1 MNILSLENV
10 SKNYGFRPLFES
22 VTLGLEDRDKIGI
35 IGANGSGK
43 TTLLKIIAGVEEPD
57 TGRVTRAKGKSLAYL
72 SQNPPYDENL
82 TVLET
87 IFASSSGIMQTIR
100 DYEDVCHEVAAGR
113 HDAAT
118 LQRMSDLQHELEE
131 GGGWEIETN
140 ARSVL
145 TKLDITDTHAK
156 MGALSGGQ
164 RKRVALAH
172 ELIFKPDI
180 LILDEPTNH
189 LDADT
194 IEWLEDYLRRYT
206 GVLLLVTHDRYF
218 LDRVTDRIFEI
229 DRGAV
234 QNFNGNYAYYLE
246 KKAEQ
251 ETLREVEGHKREQLI
266 KKELAWLRRGA
277 KARTRK
283 SKHRI
288 EAAHA
293 LMAQPKEQAKGE
305 VDIATGSKRLGS
317 KVIELNGVSKSYG
330 DNTLIE
336 DFTYLVKRD
345 DRIGIIG
352 ANGSG
357 KTTLLDMITGRVAPD
372 KGEIEIGQTVHIGYY
387 DQESRALNDEQRVID
402 YIRDIA
408 EYVTTNEGVQIT
420 AGKMLERFLF
430 TPAQQYAV
438 IGNLSGGERRR
449 LYLLRILMGSPN
461 VLLLDEPTND
471 LDIPTLIALEQYL
484 DDFPG
489 ALIVVS
495 HDRYFLDRTIDKVF
509 RFTQGGNVREYA
521 GDYTAYLEAELASP
535 SRTTPSDQSGGHPS
549 SNQEASRAPNSPP
562 VSGASADGVV
572 SSDSPPVLGGV
583 AATSADGVVS
593 SESPPVLG
601 GVAAAS
607 ADGVVPVAGTR
618 APNPKAKKLTFK
630 ENRELE
636 ALESRIAETESRL
649 PEIENELAASA
660 TDAARVHELF
670 LEQQRLNSQLEI
682 DLTRWTELA
691 ERVDG

>member
-1 MNILSLENV
+1 MNILSLENI
-10 SKNYGFRPLFES
+10 SKNYGFRPLFDN

-43 TTLLKIIAGVEEPD
+43 TTLLRIIAGVEQPD
-57 TGRVTRAKGKSLAYL
+57 TGRVTRAKGKTLAYL

-87 IFASSSGIMQTIR
+87 IFASSSGVMQTIR
-100 DYEDVCHEVAAGR
+100 DYEAVCHEVAAGKS
-113 HDAAT
+113 DAAT
-118 LQRMSDLQHELEE
+118 FQRMSDLQHDLETS
-131 GGGWEIETN
+131 GGWEIEAN
-140 ARSVL
+140 ARAVL
-145 TKLDITDTHAK
+145 TRLDITNTSAK
-156 MGALSGGQ
+156 MGSLSGGQ

-172 ELIFKPDI
+172 ELIFTPDI

-194 IEWLEDYLRRYT
+194 IEWLESYLARYT

-218 LDRVTDRIFEI
+218 LDRVTDRIFEV

-234 QNFNGNYAYYLE
+234 QSFNGNYAYYLE

-251 ETLREVEGHKREQLI
+251 ETLRQVEGHKRDQLI

-283 SKHRI
+283 SKHRV
-288 EAAHA
+288 EAAQSLISA
-293 LMAQPKEQAKGE
+293 PKEAAKSE
-305 VDIATGSKRLGS
+305 VDIAIGSKRLGS
-317 KVIELNGVSKSYG
+317 KVVEIRNVSKSYEK
-330 DNTLIE
+330 NTLIK
-336 DFTYLVKRD
+336 DFTYLMKRD
-345 DRIGIIG
+345 DRIGVIG

-372 KGEIEIGQTVHIGYY
+372 TGEIDIGQTVHIGYY

-402 YIRDIA
+402 YIRDVA

-430 TPAQQYAV
+430 TPAAQYAV

-471 LDIPTLIALEQYL
+471 LDIPTLIALEEYL
-484 DDFPG
+484 DDFAG

-495 HDRYFLDRTIDKVF
+495 HDRYFLDRTIDNVF
-509 RFTQGGNVREYA
+509 RFESGGRVREYP
-521 GDYTAYLEAELASP
+521 GNYSAYLETQGREMIERKETEAPKVLAK
-535 SRTTPSDQSGGHPS
+535 
-549 SNQEASRAPNSPP
+549 
-562 VSGASADGVV
+562 
-572 SSDSPPVLGGV
+572 
-583 AATSADGVVS
+583 
-593 SESPPVLG
+593 
-601 GVAAAS
+601 
-607 ADGVVPVAGTR
+607 PVAST
-618 APNPKAKKLTFK
+618 PDNPKGKKLSFK
-630 ENRELE
+630 EMREFE
-636 ALESRIAETESRL
+636 AVEQRISETEKRL
-649 PEIENELAASA
+649 PEIDKELTAAASEA
-660 TDAARVHELF
+660 GLVHELF
-670 LEQQRLNSQLEI
+670 LEQQNLHTQLEK
-682 DLTRWTELA
+682 DLSRWADLA
-691 ERVDG
+691 DRLEG

>member
-1 MNILSLENV
+1 MNIVSLENV
-10 SKNYGFRPLFES
+10 SKNYGFKPLFENVS
-22 VTLGLEDRDKIGI
+22 IGLEDRDKIGI

-43 TTLLKIIAGVEEPD
+43 TTFLRLLAGVEEPD
-57 TGRVTRAKGKSLAYL
+57 TGRVVRAKGMSLAYL

-100 DYEDVCHEVAAGR
+100 DYEAVCHDLAAGQN
-113 HDAAT
+113 DAAL
-118 LQRMSDLQHELEE
+118 LQRMSYLQHELEMN
-131 GGGWEIETN
+131 GGWEIEAN
-140 ARSVL
+140 ARAVL
-145 TKLDITDTHAK
+145 TKLDITDTSAK
-156 MGALSGGQ
+156 MGTLSGGQ

-194 IEWLEDYLRRYT
+194 IEWLEAYLARYT
-206 GVLLLVTHDRYF
+206 GMLLLVTHDRYF
-218 LDRVTDRIFEI
+218 LDRVTSRIFEV
-229 DRGAV
+229 DRGGI

-251 ETLREVEGHKREQLI
+251 EDQRATEGHKREQLI

-288 EAAHA
+288 EAAHT
-293 LMAQPKEQAKGE
+293 LMAQPKEAAKQD
-305 VDIATGSKRLGS
+305 VDIAIGSKRLGS
-317 KVIELNGVSKSYG
+317 KVIEINGVSKSYG
-330 DNTLIE
+330 SNTLIN
-336 DFTYLVKRD
+336 DLTYILKRD
-345 DRIGIIG
+345 DRIGVIG

-357 KTTLLDMITGRVAPD
+357 KTTLLDMITARVAPD
-372 KGEIEIGQTVHIGYY
+372 SGEIEIGQTVHIGYY
-387 DQESRALNDEQRVID
+387 DQESRELNDEQRVID

-471 LDIPTLIALEQYL
+471 LDIPTLIALEEYL
-484 DDFPG
+484 DDFAG

-495 HDRYFLDRTIDKVF
+495 HDRYFLDRTIENIF
-509 RFTQGGNVREYA
+509 RFEPGGNVREFA
-521 GDYTAYLEAELASP
+521 GDYTAYLEANEREEAIV
-535 SRTTPSDQSGGHPS
+535 RTGSNSAQVPKPVKDQAK
-549 SNQEASRAPNSPP
+549 E
-562 VSGASADGVV
+562 
-572 SSDSPPVLGGV
+572 
-583 AATSADGVVS
+583 
-593 SESPPVLG
+593 SEKP
-601 GVAAAS
+601 
-607 ADGVVPVAGTR
+607 
-618 APNPKAKKLTFK
+618 KKLTFK
-630 ENRELE
+630 ESRELE
-636 ALESRIAETESRL
+636 DIEKRIAAAEARIPT
-649 PEIENELAASA
+649 IGKELVQAASDAGRVHQLFTEQQSIEAQLA
-660 TDAARVHELF
+660 TDM
-670 LEQQRLNSQLEI
+670 S
-682 DLTRWTELA
+682 RWAELA
-691 ERVDG
+691 ERAENK

>member
-1 MNILSLENV
+1 MNIVSLENV
-10 SKNYGFRPLFES
+10 SKNYGFKPLFEN
-22 VTLGLEDRDKIGI
+22 VTLGLEDRDKVGI

-43 TTLLKIIAGVEEPD
+43 TTFLRILAGVEEPD
-57 TGRVTRAKGKSLAYL
+57 TGRVVRAKGMSLAYL

-87 IFASSSGIMQTIR
+87 IFASSSGVMQTIR
-100 DYEDVCHEVAAGR
+100 DYEAVCHDLAAGN
-113 HDAAT
+113 HDAAL
-118 LQRMSDLQHELEE
+118 LQRMSDLQHELEMN
-131 GGGWEIETN
+131 GGWDIEAN
-140 ARSVL
+140 ARAVL
-145 TKLDITDTHAK
+145 TKLDITDTAAK
-156 MGALSGGQ
+156 MRELSGGQ

-194 IEWLEDYLRRYT
+194 IEWLEAYLARYT
-206 GVLLLVTHDRYF
+206 GMLLLVTHDRYF
-218 LDRVTDRIFEI
+218 LDRVTDRIFEV
-229 DRGAV
+229 DRGGI
-234 QNFNGNYAYYLE
+234 QSFSGNYAYYLE

-251 ETLREVEGHKREQLI
+251 EEQREVEGHKREQLI

-288 EAAHA
+288 EAAHT
-293 LMAQPKEQAKGE
+293 LMAQPKEAAKQD
-305 VDIATGSKRLGS
+305 VDIAIGSKRLGS
-317 KVIELNGVSKSYG
+317 KVIEINGVSKSYG
-330 DNTLIE
+330 ANKLID
-336 DFTYLVKRD
+336 DFSYLLKRD

-357 KTTLLDMITGRVAPD
+357 KTTLLDMITGRISPD
-372 KGEIEIGQTVHIGYY
+372 AGEIEIGQTVHIGYY
-387 DQESRALNDEQRVID
+387 DQESRELNDEQRVID

-471 LDIPTLIALEQYL
+471 LDIPTLIALEEYL
-484 DDFPG
+484 DDFAG

-495 HDRYFLDRTIDKVF
+495 HDRYFLDRTIENVF
-509 RFTQGGNVREYA
+509 RFEPGGNVREFA
-521 GDYTAYLEAELASP
+521 GDYTAYLEAVEREEDTESILNVRKDNVKPTASDTISKP
-535 SRTTPSDQSGGHPS
+535 
-549 SNQEASRAPNSPP
+549 
-562 VSGASADGVV
+562 
-572 SSDSPPVLGGV
+572 
-583 AATSADGVVS
+583 
-593 SESPPVLG
+593 
-601 GVAAAS
+601 
-607 ADGVVPVAGTR
+607 
-618 APNPKAKKLTFK
+618 KKLSFK
-630 ENRELE
+630 ETRELE
-636 ALESRIAETESRL
+636 ELERRIAAAEVRL
-649 PEIENELAASA
+649 PEIEKELKQAAS
-660 TDAARVHELF
+660 DAGRVHELF
-670 LEQQRLNSQLEI
+670 TEQQSLETKLEA
-682 DLTRWTELA
+682 DMTRWAELA
-691 ERVDG
+691 ERADAAAS

>member
-1 MNILSLENV
+1 MNIVSLENV
-10 SKNYGFRPLFES
+10 SKNYGFRPLFEN
-22 VTLGLEDRDKIGI
+22 VTLGLEDRDKVGI

-43 TTLLKIIAGVEEPD
+43 TTFLRILAGLEEPD
-57 TGRVTRAKGKSLAYL
+57 TGRVVRAKGQTLAYL

-87 IFASSSGIMQTIR
+87 IFASSSGVMRTIR
-100 DYEDVCHEVAAGR
+100 DYEAACHDLAAGAT
-113 HDAAT
+113 DAN
-118 LQRMSDLQHELEE
+118 LLHRMSELQHDLEIN
-131 GGGWEIETN
+131 GGWEIETN
-140 ARSVL
+140 ARAVL
-145 TKLDITDTHAK
+145 TKLEITDTSAK
-156 MGALSGGQ
+156 MGTLSVGQ

-194 IEWLEDYLRRYT
+194 IEWLESYLARYT

-218 LDRVTDRIFEI
+218 LDRVTDRILEV

-251 ETLREVEGHKREQLI
+251 EALREIEGHKRDQLI

-288 EAAHA
+288 EAAHT
-293 LMAQPKEQAKGE
+293 LMAVPKETAKGE
-305 VDIATGSKRLGS
+305 VDIAIGSKRLGS
-317 KVIELNGVSKSYG
+317 KVIEINGVSKSYG
-330 DNTLIE
+330 ENTLID
-336 DFTYLVKRD
+336 DFTYLLKRD

-357 KTTLLDMITGRVAPD
+357 KTTLLDMITGRVPPD
-372 KGEIEIGQTVHIGYY
+372 GGDIDIGQTVHIGYY

-402 YIRDIA
+402 YIRDVA

-430 TPAQQYAV
+430 TPAAQYAV

-471 LDIPTLIALEQYL
+471 LDIPTLLALEEYL
-484 DDFPG
+484 DDFAG

-495 HDRYFLDRTIDKVF
+495 HDRYFLDRTIENVF
-509 RFTQGGNVREYA
+509 RFTEGGKVREYA
-521 GDYTAYLEAELASP
+521 GDYSAYLEAHE
-535 SRTTPSDQSGGHPS
+535 REEDRRRETEDGR
-549 SNQEASRAPNSPP
+549 QET
-562 VSGASADGVV
+562 GV
-572 SSDSPPVLGGV
+572 SSGSGRDLPRSLPPDEAVGGQ
-583 AATSADGVVS
+583 
-593 SESPPVLG
+593 
-601 GVAAAS
+601 
-607 ADGVVPVAGTR
+607 
-618 APNPKAKKLTFK
+618 APQTANGQP
-630 ENRELE
+630 
-636 ALESRIAETESRL
+636 
-649 PEIENELAASA
+649 
-660 TDAARVHELF
+660 
-670 LEQQRLNSQLEI
+670 
-682 DLTRWTELA
+682 
-691 ERVDG
+691 

>member
-10 SKNYGFRPLFES
+10 SKNYGFRPLFEN

-43 TTLLKIIAGVEEPD
+43 TTLLKIIAGLEQPD
-57 TGRVTRAKGKSLAYL
+57 TGRVARAKGKSLAYL

-87 IFASSSGIMQTIR
+87 IFASSSGVMQLIR
-100 DYEDVCHEVAAGR
+100 DYEDVCHDVAAGK

-118 LQRMSDLQHELEE
+118 LQRMSDLQHELET

-140 ARSVL
+140 ARAVL
-145 TKLDITDTHAK
+145 TRLEILDTSAK
-156 MGALSGGQ
+156 MGTLSGGQ

-194 IEWLEDYLRRYT
+194 IEWLESYLAQYT

-218 LDRVTDRIFEI
+218 LDRVTDRIFEV

-251 ETLREVEGHKREQLI
+251 ETLREIEGHKREQLI

-283 SKHRI
+283 SKHRV

-293 LMAQPKEQAKGE
+293 LISAPKEAAKSE
-305 VDIATGSKRLGS
+305 VDIAIGSKRLGS
-317 KVIELNGVSKSYG
+317 KVIEIKNVSKSY
-330 DNTLIE
+330 DENTLI
-336 DFTYLVKRD
+336 DDLTYLVKRD
-345 DRIGIIG
+345 DRIGVIG

-357 KTTLLDMITGRVAPD
+357 KTTLLEMIAGRVAPD
-372 KGEIEIGQTVHIGYY
+372 GGEIEIGQTVHIGYY

-402 YIRDIA
+402 YIRDVA

-430 TPAQQYAV
+430 TPAAQYAV

-449 LYLLRILMGSPN
+449 LYLLRVLMGSPN

-471 LDIPTLIALEQYL
+471 LDIPTLIALEEYL
-484 DDFPG
+484 DDFAG

-495 HDRYFLDRTIDKVF
+495 HDRYFLDRTIDNIF
-509 RFTQGGNVREYA
+509 HFEPGGNVREYA
-521 GDYTAYLEAELASP
+521 GDYSAYLEARE
-535 SRTTPSDQSGGHPS
+535 RE
-549 SNQEASRAPNSPP
+549 EAEIQNPKSKIQNR
-562 VSGASADGVV
+562 D
-572 SSDSPPVLGGV
+572 
-583 AATSADGVVS
+583 
-593 SESPPVLG
+593 

-607 ADGVVPVAGTR
+607 TDGVVHNTTARGAVVTNAT
-618 APNPKAKKLTFK
+618 PNPKRKKLTFK
-630 ENRELE
+630 ETRELE
-636 ALESRIAETESRL
+636 ALEKRIAQTEKRL
-649 PEIENELAASA
+649 
-660 TDAARVHELF
+660 
-670 LEQQRLNSQLEI
+670 
-682 DLTRWTELA
+682 
-691 ERVDG
+691 

>member
-1 MNILSLENV
+1 MNIVSLENV
-10 SKNYGFRPLFES
+10 SKNFGIKSLFEN

-43 TTLLKIIAGVEEPD
+43 TTLLRVIAGLEQPD
-57 TGRVTRAKGKSLAYL
+57 TGRVVRAKGKSLAYL
-72 SQNPPYDENL
+72 SQNPTYDENQ

-87 IFASSSGIMQTIR
+87 IFASSSGVMQTIR
-100 DYEDVCHEVAAGR
+100 DYEAACHDMAAG
-113 HDAAT
+113 DT
-118 LQRMSDLQHELEE
+118 SSNLLQRMSELQHELET

-145 TKLDITDTHAK
+145 TKLEIHDTSAK
-156 MGALSGGQ
+156 VGTLSGGQ

-194 IEWLEDYLRRYT
+194 IEWLEAYLARYT

-218 LDRVTDRIFEI
+218 LDRVTDKIFEI
-229 DRGAV
+229 DHGAV
-234 QNFNGNYAYYLE
+234 QNFSGNYAYYLE

-251 ETLREVEGHKREQLI
+251 DELRAVEGHKRNQMI

-288 EAAHA
+288 EAAHT
-293 LMAQPKEQAKGE
+293 LMAQPKDEAKAE
-305 VDIATGSKRLGS
+305 VDIAIGSKRLGS
-317 KVIELNGVSKSYG
+317 KVIEITDVSKAYG
-330 DNTLIE
+330 TVNLI
-336 DFTYLVKRD
+336 DGFTYLVKRN

-357 KTTLLDMITGRVAPD
+357 KTTLLDMITHRVKPD
-372 KGEIEIGQTVHIGYY
+372 SGEIEIGKTVHIGYY

-402 YIRDIA
+402 YIRDVA
-408 EYVTTNEGVQIT
+408 EYVTTIDGTQIT
-420 AGKMLERFLF
+420 AAKMLERFLF
-430 TPAQQYAV
+430 TPATQYSV

-471 LDIPTLIALEQYL
+471 LDIPTLIALEEYL
-484 DDFPG
+484 DDFAG

-495 HDRYFLDRTIDKVF
+495 HDRYFLDRTIDNIF
-509 RFTQGGNVREYA
+509 RFDGDGYVNEYA
-521 GDYTAYLEAELASP
+521 GDYSSYLK
-535 SRTTPSDQSGGHPS
+535 RSDLD
-549 SNQEASRAPNSPP
+549 EASRNTIETAKPSPKP
-562 VSGASADGVV
+562 MAS
-572 SSDSPPVLGGV
+572 S
-583 AATSADGVVS
+583 AA
-593 SESPPVLG
+593 E
-601 GVAAAS
+601 
-607 ADGVVPVAGTR
+607 
-618 APNPKAKKLTFK
+618 KAKPKKLSFK
-630 ENRELE
+630 EIRELE
-636 ALESRIAETESRL
+636 SIEQRIEAAEARL
-649 PEIENELAASA
+649 PDIEKELGLAAS
-660 TDAARVHELF
+660 DAGRVHALF
-670 LEQQRLNSQLEI
+670 NEQQALNDQLDA
-682 DLTRWTELA
+682 DLTRWAELA
-691 ERVDG
+691 ERADDKNVVANATKNIP

>member
-1 MNILSLENV
+1 MNIVSLENV
-10 SKNYGFRPLFES
+10 SKNYGFRPLFEN

-43 TTLLKIIAGVEEPD
+43 TTLLRIIAGSETPD
-57 TGRVTRAKGKSLAYL
+57 TGRVTRAKGKSLAFL
-72 SQNPPYDENL
+72 SQDPPYDERL

-87 IFASSSGIMQTIR
+87 IFASSSGVMQTIR
-100 DYEDVCHEVAAGR
+100 DYEAVCHEVADGN
-113 HDAAT
+113 HDAAN
-118 LQRMSDLQHELEE
+118 LRRMSDLQHELEMN
-131 GGGWEIETN
+131 GGWEIESN
-140 ARSVL
+140 ARAVL
-145 TKLDITDTHAK
+145 TRLGITDTFAT

-194 IEWLEDYLRRYT
+194 IEWLESYLARYT

-218 LDRVTDRIFEI
+218 LDRVTDRIFEV

-234 QNFNGNYAYYLE
+234 QAFNGNYAYYLE

-251 ETLREVEGHKREQLI
+251 EELRAVEGHKRDQLI

-293 LMAQPKEQAKGE
+293 LMAVPKETAKGE
-305 VDIATGSKRLGS
+305 VDIAIGSKRLGS
-317 KVIELNGVSKSYG
+317 KVIEINNVSKSYG
-330 DNTLIE
+330 DLKLID

-357 KTTLLDMITGRVAPD
+357 KTTLLEMIAGRLEPD
-372 KGEIEIGQTVHIGYY
+372 GGEIEVGQTVHIGYY

-402 YIRDIA
+402 YIRDVA
-408 EYVTTNEGVQIT
+408 EYVTTRDGVEIT

-430 TPAQQYAV
+430 TPAAQYAV
-438 IGNLSGGERRR
+438 VGNLSGGERRR
-449 LYLLRILMGSPN
+449 LYLLRILMSSPN

-471 LDIPTLIALEQYL
+471 LDIPTLIALEEYV
-484 DDFPG
+484 DDFAG

-495 HDRYFLDRTIDKVF
+495 HDRYFLDRTIDNVF
-509 RFTQGGNVREYA
+509 RFELGRRVREYP
-521 GDYTAYLEAELASP
+521 GDYTAYLAAHEREEAMRKGAEPPALV
-535 SRTTPSDQSGGHPS
+535 RTGS
-549 SNQEASRAPNSPP
+549 
-562 VSGASADGVV
+562 
-572 SSDSPPVLGGV
+572 SSDRGLQTAKGQRP
-583 AATSADGVVS
+583 T
-593 SESPPVLG
+593 
-601 GVAAAS
+601 
-607 ADGVVPVAGTR
+607 AG
-618 APNPKAKKLTFK
+618 PIPEKPKSKKLTFK
-630 ENRELE
+630 EIREFE
-636 ALESRIAETESRL
+636 AVQQRIAETEKRL
-649 PEIENELAASA
+649 PKIERELTAAAS
-660 TDAARVHELF
+660 DAGRVHELF
-670 LEQQRLNSQLEI
+670 IEQQRLNTQLET
-682 DLTRWTELA
+682 DLSRWAELA
-691 ERVDG
+691 ERVEG